1 MDDSTSNNLEKIIPN
16 ANVVNGKVL
25 NAKGKRRSN
34 LNKSATNEMQVSS
47 IAQRPRRQVIH
58 KFIKSANINV
68 NVNVNETNA
77 NNSNNSSNSGIIK
90 NDVNNKDTAVNDEPS
105 AENILNSLSPNRNLR
120 LVPMV
125 HRLPINGGSVNSQD
139 VCDQYPNE
147 RDELNEVQQPNVVTE
162 EQLTGV
168 EMLKIQRQKNKRN
181 YGKQSVPRQ
190 LRFTSESLEANNSSC
205 KTDSE
210 NDLDKLEINSND
222 NHTVQ
227 ETCDEINRV
236 ENIIVEKQS
245 EEKLQINE
253 IVVETKE
260 EEEMVQQES
269 TLTQSGKI
277 YNVSKYFVVNN
288 KQYRWMFALI
298 AKYL

>member
-139 VCDQYPNE
+139 VCDEYPNE

-227 ETCDEINRV
+227 ETYDEINRV

-277 YNVSKYFVVNN
+277 YT
-288 KQYRWMFALI
+288 MFQNIL
-298 AKYL
+298 L

>member
-1 MDDSTSNNLEKIIPN
+1 MDDSTSNNSEKIIPN
-16 ANVVNGKVL
+16 ANVANGKEL

-34 LNKSATNEMQVSS
+34 LNKSSTNEVQVSS

-68 NVNVNETNA
+68 NVNVNVNETNA
-77 NNSNNSSNSGIIK
+77 NNSNSSNSSNSGNIK
-90 NDVNNKDTAVNDEPS
+90 NVVNNKDSAVNDEPS

-125 HRLPINGGSVNSQD
+125 HRLPINGESVNRQD
-139 VCDQYPNE
+139 VCDEYPNE
-147 RDELNEVQQPNVVTE
+147 RDELNEIQQPNPVTE

-181 YGKQSVPRQ
+181 CGKQSVLRQ

-205 KTDSE
+205 KTDNE

-222 NHTVQ
+222 NHSVQ
-227 ETCDEINRV
+227 ESCDEKNRV
-236 ENIIVEKQS
+236 ENIILEKQS

-277 YNVSKYFVVNN
+277 
-288 KQYRWMFALI
+288 
-298 AKYL
+298 

>member
-25 NAKGKRRSN
+25 NAKGKRRSK

-77 NNSNNSSNSGIIK
+77 NNSNNSSNSSNSGNIK
-90 NDVNNKDTAVNDEPS
+90 NVANNKDTAVNDEPS

-125 HRLPINGGSVNSQD
+125 HRLPINGESVNRQD
-139 VCDQYPNE
+139 VCDEYPNE
-147 RDELNEVQQPNVVTE
+147 RDEPNEVQQPNVVTE

-269 TLTQSGKI
+269 TLIQSGKI
-277 YNVSKYFVVNN
+277 YT
-288 KQYRWMFALI
+288 MF
-298 AKYL
+298 

>member
-139 VCDQYPNE
+139 VCDEYPNE

-277 YNVSKYFVVNN
+277 YT
-288 KQYRWMFALI
+288 MFQNIL
-298 AKYL
+298 L